1 MNINPNQI
9 ISCVGLVFLLLSL
22 IFAIISAIDV
32 KTPDK
37 LNVTDTKTLNT
48 YFSAYKMNNLALTFA
63 VIGGALL
70 IAYK

>member
-1 MNINPNQI
+1 M
-9 ISCVGLVFLLLSL
+9 
-22 IFAIISAIDV
+22 DV

-37 LNVTDTKTLNT
+37 LNITDTKTLNT